1 MFTSVLNQM
10 LNYECPHCHERT
22 ISSWRW
28 EDFRKHI
35 RQYPDLFALYDDTVG
50 CTNCGGRASV
60 PFWPVATSAVV
71 SLAVFL
77 VGAWVFGWG
86 SWLMWILV
94 AAIGVVGVV
103 LQPRLMSLNKA

>member
-1 MFTSVLNQM
+1 MLTSVLNQM

-22 ISSWRW
+22 ISFWRS
-28 EDFRKHI
+28 ENFRKHI
-35 RQYPDLFALYDDTVG
+35 RQYADLPTYDATVV
-50 CTNCGGRASV
+50 CTKCGGRSSLA
-60 PFWPVATSAVV
+60 FWSVATSAVV

-77 VGAWVFGWG
+77 VVAWVFGWG

-94 AAIGVVGVV
+94 AAIGVVSVV

>member
-10 LNYECPHCHERT
+10 LNYECPHCQERT
-22 ISSWRW
+22 ISFW
-28 EDFRKHI
+28 DFRKYI
-35 RQYPDLFALYDDTVG
+35 RQYPDLPALYGDAVG
-50 CTNCGGRASV
+50 CTKCGGRASV

-71 SLAVFL
+71 SLAVLL

-86 SWLMWILV
+86 SMWILA

>member
-1 MFTSVLNQM
+1 MLTSVLNQM

-22 ISSWRW
+22 ISFW
-28 EDFRKHI
+28 DFRKYI
-35 RQYPDLFALYDDTVG
+35 RQYPDLPALYGDTVG
-50 CTNCGGRASV
+50 CTKCGGRASV

-71 SLAVFL
+71 SLAVLL

-86 SWLMWILV
+86 SMWILA

>member
-22 ISSWRW
+22 ISFW
-28 EDFRKHI
+28 DFRKYI
-35 RQYPDLFALYDDTVG
+35 RQYPDLPALYGDTVG
-50 CTNCGGRASV
+50 CTKCGGRASV
-60 PFWPVATSAVV
+60 PFWPVATSGVV

-77 VGAWVFGWG
+77 VGAWVLGWG
-86 SWLMWILV
+86 SMWILA
-94 AAIGVVGVV
+94 AAIGVVGSV

>member
-1 MFTSVLNQM
+1 MLSSVLSQM
-10 LNYECPHCHERT
+10 LNYECPRCHERT
-22 ISSWRW
+22 ISFWRW
-28 EDFRKHI
+28 EDFRKSI
-35 RQYPDLFALYDDTVG
+35 RQYPDLTVG
-50 CTNCGGRASV
+50 CTKCGGRASV

-77 VGAWVFGWG
+77 VVAWVFGWG

-94 AAIGVVGVV
+94 AAIGVVGLV

>member
-1 MFTSVLNQM
+1 MLTSVLNQM

-22 ISSWRW
+22 ISFW
-28 EDFRKHI
+28 DFRKYI
-35 RQYPDLFALYDDTVG
+35 RQYPDLPALYDDTVG

-71 SLAVFL
+71 SLAVLL

-86 SWLMWILV
+86 SWPMWILV